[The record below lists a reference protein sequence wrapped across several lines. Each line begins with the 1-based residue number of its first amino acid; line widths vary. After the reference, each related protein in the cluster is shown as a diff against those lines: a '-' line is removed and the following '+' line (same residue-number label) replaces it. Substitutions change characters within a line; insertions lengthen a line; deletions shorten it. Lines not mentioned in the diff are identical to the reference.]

1 MALDEQLLTLLQPWR
16 QASAWRLALSGGL
29 DSSVL
34 LHALARLRQRG
45 IPPLSALHVDHGL
58 HSVSADWAAHCRQQ
72 CAQLGIEL
80 EVIRVQ
86 VGEGASLERQA
97 REARYQALTARLGE
111 GEVLLSA
118 QHLDDQ
124 AETLLLRLLR
134 GAGVQGLAAMRPARP
149 LGQGWLVRPLLGISR
164 AELEEQARRWQL
176 EWVED
181 PSNADDRHDRNFL
194 RLRVLPL
201 LRQRWPQASRSLAR
215 AAGQLD
221 EAQQL
226 LDERADEDLQAAAG
240 ESSFPWLPLPSLRLS
255 TLAALSEAR
264 QHNALRRWL
273 GLLGEPMP
281 DRAHFAGWRSL
292 RDAGEDAEP
301 CWKLSKGELRRG
313 AGRLWWLPDSWMEPS
328 GSVIWS
334 DPCQPLEL
342 PGNGRLLLE
351 GECPG
356 ELRVGYRQGGERM
369 WLEERGHRDLKRLLN
384 ERGVPVF
391 LRGRLPLLWRGETL
405 LAVANL
411 PGLDVTGES
420 GARLIWTPPAA
431 FERYAGFELPRPL
444 E

>member
-45 IPPLSALHVDHGL
+45 IPPLSALHIDHGL
-58 HSVSADWAAHCRQQ
+58 HSASADWAAHCRQQ

-201 LRQRWPQASRSLAR
+201 LRQRWPQASRSLTR

-226 LDERADEDLQAAAG
+226 LDERADEDLRAAAG
-240 ESSFPWLPLPSLRLS
+240 ASPFPWLPLPSLQLT

-292 RDAGEDAEP
+292 RDAAGDAEP
-301 CWKLSKGELRRG
+301 WWKLSKGELRRG
-313 AGRLWWLPDSWMEPS
+313 AGRLWWLPNSWAELS

-334 DPCQPLEL
+334 DPRQPLEL

-351 GECPG
+351 GECAG